1 MFNILTSFNA
11 AHQWESI
18 RRVAVEQYCHLF
30 VASLSGSLKC
40 NVPERKQRE
49 KMDEAKVAV
58 RELLSKPQTRI
69 LSKRAINTQKA
80 RMFNSAA

>member
-1 MFNILTSFNA
+1 
-11 AHQWESI
+11 
-18 RRVAVEQYCHLF
+18 
-30 VASLSGSLKC
+30 
-40 NVPERKQRE
+40 
-49 KMDEAKVAV
+49 MDEAKVAV